1 MSKHN
6 NTISA
11 LNNAA
16 PYIKLYKD
24 KIFIIK
30 IGGELLRDISS
41 ARKLLKQIATIHQFG
56 IKVILV
62 HGGGPQLTEMIEKS
76 GQVSEFNN
84 GRRVTDQSTI
94 SLAVMVLNGEVNT
107 KLLAISVELGI
118 PAIGISGIDGGMI
131 VTKKREKIKDETGA
145 LIDYGYVG
153 DISSVNMDILN
164 TQLDAGYIPIISSLT
179 ANADGVILNVNADT
193 IAATIAY
200 ELSAEKL
207 ILITSVPGI
216 LMDTNDKTSLISYI
230 NHDSLKK
237 MKSNGKLTDGML
249 PKVDAI
255 GLALD
260 NGVSRVHIISSNSED
275 SLLTEIFTNHGTGT
289 LIVKDL
295 TNLTTK
301 EQLGESNEATV
312 G

>member
-1 MSKHN
+1 
-6 NTISA
+6 
-11 LNNAA
+11 
-16 PYIKLYKD
+16 
-24 KIFIIK
+24 
-30 IGGELLRDISS
+30 
-41 ARKLLKQIATIHQFG
+41 
-56 IKVILV
+56 
-62 HGGGPQLTEMIEKS
+62 
-76 GQVSEFNN
+76 
-84 GRRVTDQSTI
+84 
-94 SLAVMVLNGEVNT
+94 
-107 KLLAISVELGI
+107 
-118 PAIGISGIDGGMI
+118 
-131 VTKKREKIKDETGA
+131 
-145 LIDYGYVG
+145 
-153 DISSVNMDILN
+153 MDILN

-179 ANADGVILNVNADT
+179 ANTDGVILNVNADT

-207 ILITSVPGI
+207 ILMTSVPGI

>member
-76 GQVSEFNN
+76 GQASKFNN

-131 VTKKREKIKDETGA
+131 VTKKREKIKDKTGA

-179 ANADGVILNVNADT
+179 ADADGVILNVNADT

-207 ILITSVPGI
+207 ILMTSVPGI

-249 PKVDAI
+249 PKADAI

-301 EQLGESNEATV
+301 EQLGGSNEATV

>member
-131 VTKKREKIKDETGA
+131 VTKKREKIKDETGD

-179 ANADGVILNVNADT
+179 ANTDGVILNVNADT

-207 ILITSVPGI
+207 ILMTSVPGI

>member
-131 VTKKREKIKDETGA
+131 VTKKREKIKDKTGA

-164 TQLDAGYIPIISSLT
+164 TQLDAGYIPIIISLT
-179 ANADGVILNVNADT
+179 ADADGVILNVNADT
-193 IAATIAY
+193 IAATMAY

-207 ILITSVPGI
+207 ILMTSVPGI
-216 LMDTNDKTSLISYI
+216 LMDKNDKTSLISYI

-295 TNLTTK
+295 TNLTSK
-301 EQLGESNEATV
+301 EQLGGSNEATV

>member
-131 VTKKREKIKDETGA
+131 VTKKREKNKDETGA

-207 ILITSVPGI
+207 ILMTSVPGI

>member
-76 GQVSEFNN
+76 GQVSKFNN

-131 VTKKREKIKDETGA
+131 VTKKREKIKDETGD

-179 ANADGVILNVNADT
+179 ANTDGVILNVNADT

-207 ILITSVPGI
+207 ILMTSVPGI

>member
-1 MSKHN
+1 MNKHS

-16 PYIKLYKD
+16 PYIQLYKD
-24 KIFIIK
+24 KIFVIK
-30 IGGELLRDISS
+30 IGGELLRSISL

-56 IKVILV
+56 IKIILV

-76 GQVSEFNN
+76 GQESKFNN
-84 GRRVTDQSTI
+84 GRRVTDQNSI
-94 SLAVMVLNGEVNT
+94 NLAVMVLNGEVNT

-131 VTKKREKIKDETGA
+131 ITTKRKETKDESGA

-153 DISSVNMDILN
+153 DISSVNMGVLK
-164 TQLDAGYIPIISSLT
+164 TQLDAGFIPMISSLT
-179 ANADGVILNVNADT
+179 ADNDGVILNVNADT
-193 IAATIAY
+193 IAATIAH
-200 ELSAEKL
+200 ELNAEKL
-207 ILITSVPGI
+207 ILMTSVPGI
-216 LMDTNDKTSLISYI
+216 LEDKNDKTSLISYI
-230 NHDSLKK
+230 NHDGLKE
-237 MKSNGKLTDGML
+237 MKLNGKLKDGML
-249 PKVDAI
+249 PKVDAV

-260 NGVSRVHIISSNSED
+260 NGVARVHIISSNTED
-275 SLLTEIFTNHGTGT
+275 SLLTEVFTNHGTGT
-289 LIVKDL
+289 LIVNDL
-295 TNLTTK
+295 KNLTTN

>member
-16 PYIKLYKD
+16 PYIRLYKD

-131 VTKKREKIKDETGA
+131 VTKKRKKIKDETGD

-179 ANADGVILNVNADT
+179 ANDDGVILNVNADT

-207 ILITSVPGI
+207 ILMTSVPGI

>member
-107 KLLAISVELGI
+107 KLLAISVELDI

-131 VTKKREKIKDETGA
+131 VTKKRKKIKDETGD

-207 ILITSVPGI
+207 ILMTSVPGI

-260 NGVSRVHIISSNSED
+260 NGVSRVHIISSSSED

>member
-41 ARKLLKQIATIHQFG
+41 ARKLLKQIDTIHQFG

-84 GRRVTDQSTI
+84 GRRVTDQSAI

-131 VTKKREKIKDETGA
+131 LTKKREKIKDETGA
-145 LIDYGYVG
+145 LVDYGYVG

-207 ILITSVPGI
+207 ILMTSVPGI
-216 LMDTNDKTSLISYI
+216 LMDKNDKTSLISYV

-260 NGVSRVHIISSNSED
+260 NRVSRVHIISSNSED

-301 EQLGESNEATV
+301 EQLGGSNEATV

>member
-1 MSKHN
+1 MSKYN

-131 VTKKREKIKDETGA
+131 VTKKREKIKDETGD

-207 ILITSVPGI
+207 ILMTSVPGI

-301 EQLGESNEATV
+301 EQLGESNETTV

>member
-131 VTKKREKIKDETGA
+131 VTKKRKKIKDETGD

-207 ILITSVPGI
+207 ILMTSVPGI

-301 EQLGESNEATV
+301 EQLGESNEATL

>member
-131 VTKKREKIKDETGA
+131 VTKKREKIKDETGD

-207 ILITSVPGI
+207 ILMTSVPGI

-301 EQLGESNEATV
+301 EQLGESNEATL

>member
-131 VTKKREKIKDETGA
+131 VTKKGKKIKDETGD

-207 ILITSVPGI
+207 ILMTSVPGI

>member
-1 MSKHN
+1 M
-6 NTISA
+6 
-11 LNNAA
+11 
-16 PYIKLYKD
+16 
-24 KIFIIK
+24 
-30 IGGELLRDISS
+30 
-41 ARKLLKQIATIHQFG
+41 
-56 IKVILV
+56 
-62 HGGGPQLTEMIEKS
+62 
-76 GQVSEFNN
+76 
-84 GRRVTDQSTI
+84 TDQSTI

-131 VTKKREKIKDETGA
+131 VTKKREKIKDETGD

-179 ANADGVILNVNADT
+179 ANTDGVILNVNADT

-207 ILITSVPGI
+207 ILMTSVPGI

-249 PKVDAI
+249 PKADAI

-301 EQLGESNEATV
+301 EQLGESNEATL

>member
-11 LNNAA
+11 LYNAA

-131 VTKKREKIKDETGA
+131 VTKKREKNKDETGA

-179 ANADGVILNVNADT
+179 ANTDGVILNVNADT

-207 ILITSVPGI
+207 ILMTSVPGI

-301 EQLGESNEATV
+301 EQLGESNEATL

>member
-131 VTKKREKIKDETGA
+131 LTKKREKIKDKTGA

-179 ANADGVILNVNADT
+179 ADADGVILNVNADT

-207 ILITSVPGI
+207 ILMTSVPGI
-216 LMDTNDKTSLISYI
+216 LMDKNDKTSLISYI

-301 EQLGESNEATV
+301 EQIGESNEAAM

>member
-30 IGGELLRDISS
+30 IGGELLRDTSA

-131 VTKKREKIKDETGA
+131 VTKKREKNKDETGA

-179 ANADGVILNVNADT
+179 ANTDGVILNVNADT

-207 ILITSVPGI
+207 ILMTSVPGI

-249 PKVDAI
+249 PKADAI

>member
-11 LNNAA
+11 LYNAA

-76 GQVSEFNN
+76 GQVSKFNN

-131 VTKKREKIKDETGA
+131 VTKKREKNKDETGA

-179 ANADGVILNVNADT
+179 ANTDGVILNVNADT

-207 ILITSVPGI
+207 ILMTSVPGI

-249 PKVDAI
+249 PKADAI

-301 EQLGESNEATV
+301 EQLGESNEATL

>member
-131 VTKKREKIKDETGA
+131 VTKKREKNKDETGA

-179 ANADGVILNVNADT
+179 ANTDGVILNVNADT

-207 ILITSVPGI
+207 ILMTSVPGI

-301 EQLGESNEATV
+301 EQLGESNEATL

>member
-131 VTKKREKIKDETGA
+131 VTKKREKIKDETGD

-207 ILITSVPGI
+207 ILMTSVPGI

-249 PKVDAI
+249 PKADAI

>member
-131 VTKKREKIKDETGA
+131 VTKKREKIKDKTGA

-179 ANADGVILNVNADT
+179 ADADGVILNVNADT

-207 ILITSVPGI
+207 ILMTSVPGI
-216 LMDTNDKTSLISYI
+216 LMDKNDKTSLISYI

>member
-131 VTKKREKIKDETGA
+131 VTKKREKNKDETGA

-179 ANADGVILNVNADT
+179 ADADGVILNVNADT

-207 ILITSVPGI
+207 ILMTSVPGI

>member
-11 LNNAA
+11 LYNAA

-76 GQVSEFNN
+76 GQVSKFNN

-131 VTKKREKIKDETGA
+131 VTKKREKNKDETGA

-179 ANADGVILNVNADT
+179 ANTDGVILNVNADT

-207 ILITSVPGI
+207 ILMTSVPGI

-249 PKVDAI
+249 PKADAI

>member
-131 VTKKREKIKDETGA
+131 LTKKREKIKDKTGA

-179 ANADGVILNVNADT
+179 ADADGVILNVNADT

-207 ILITSVPGI
+207 ILMTSVPGI
-216 LMDTNDKTSLISYI
+216 LMDKNDKTSLISYI

-295 TNLTTK
+295 TNLTSK
-301 EQLGESNEATV
+301 EQIGESNEAAM

>member
-11 LNNAA
+11 LYNAA

-76 GQVSEFNN
+76 GQVSKFNN

-131 VTKKREKIKDETGA
+131 VTKKREKNKDETGA

-179 ANADGVILNVNADT
+179 ANTDGVILNVNADT

-207 ILITSVPGI
+207 ILMTSVPGI

-249 PKVDAI
+249 PKADAI

-295 TNLTTK
+295 TNLSTK
-301 EQLGESNEATV
+301 EQLGESNEATL

>member
-76 GQVSEFNN
+76 GQVSKFNN

-131 VTKKREKIKDETGA
+131 VTKKREKT
-145 LIDYGYVG
+145 
-153 DISSVNMDILN
+153 
-164 TQLDAGYIPIISSLT
+164 
-179 ANADGVILNVNADT
+179 
-193 IAATIAY
+193 
-200 ELSAEKL
+200 
-207 ILITSVPGI
+207 
-216 LMDTNDKTSLISYI
+216 
-230 NHDSLKK
+230 
-237 MKSNGKLTDGML
+237 
-249 PKVDAI
+249 
-255 GLALD
+255 
-260 NGVSRVHIISSNSED
+260 
-275 SLLTEIFTNHGTGT
+275 
-289 LIVKDL
+289 
-295 TNLTTK
+295 
-301 EQLGESNEATV
+301 
-312 G
+312 

>member
-131 VTKKREKIKDETGA
+131 VTKKREKIKDETGD

-207 ILITSVPGI
+207 ILMTSVPGI
-216 LMDTNDKTSLISYI
+216 LMDANDKTSLISYI

-249 PKVDAI
+249 PKADAI

>member
-131 VTKKREKIKDETGA
+131 VTKKREKNKDETGA

-179 ANADGVILNVNADT
+179 ANTDGVILNVNADT

-200 ELSAEKL
+200 ELNAEKL
-207 ILITSVPGI
+207 ILMTSVPGI

-249 PKVDAI
+249 PKADAI

>member
-131 VTKKREKIKDETGA
+131 VTKKREKIKDETGD

-179 ANADGVILNVNADT
+179 ANTDGVILNVNADT

-207 ILITSVPGI
+207 ILMTSVPGI
-216 LMDTNDKTSLISYI
+216 LMDANDKTSLISYI

>member
-30 IGGELLRDISS
+30 IGGELLRDTSA

-131 VTKKREKIKDETGA
+131 VTKKREKNKDETGA

-179 ANADGVILNVNADT
+179 ANTDGVILNVNADT

-207 ILITSVPGI
+207 ILMTSVPGI

-249 PKVDAI
+249 PKADAI

-301 EQLGESNEATV
+301 EQLGESNEATL

>member
-1 MSKHN
+1 MSKYN

-41 ARKLLKQIATIHQFG
+41 AKKLLKQIATIHQFG

-131 VTKKREKIKDETGA
+131 VTKKRKKIKDETGD

-207 ILITSVPGI
+207 ILMTSVPGI

>member
-131 VTKKREKIKDETGA
+131 VTKKREKIKDETGD
-145 LIDYGYVG
+145 LIDSGYVG

-207 ILITSVPGI
+207 ILMTSVPGI

-275 SLLTEIFTNHGTGT
+275 SLLTDIFTNHGTGT

>member
-131 VTKKREKIKDETGA
+131 VTKKREKIKDKTGA

-179 ANADGVILNVNADT
+179 ADADGVILNVNADT

-207 ILITSVPGI
+207 ILMTSVPGI

-295 TNLTTK
+295 TNLTSK
-301 EQLGESNEATV
+301 EQIGESNEAAM

>member
-62 HGGGPQLTEMIEKS
+62 HGGGPQLTEMSEKS

-131 VTKKREKIKDETGA
+131 VTKKRKKIKDETGD

-179 ANADGVILNVNADT
+179 ANTDGVILNVNADT

-207 ILITSVPGI
+207 ILMTSVPGI

-301 EQLGESNEATV
+301 EQLGESNEATL

>member
-76 GQVSEFNN
+76 GQASKFNN

-131 VTKKREKIKDETGA
+131 VTKKRKKNKDETGA

-179 ANADGVILNVNADT
+179 ANTDGVILNVNADT

-207 ILITSVPGI
+207 ILMTSVPGI
-216 LMDTNDKTSLISYI
+216 LMDANDKTSLISYI

-249 PKVDAI
+249 PKADAI

>member
-1 MSKHN
+1 MSKYN

-131 VTKKREKIKDETGA
+131 VTKKREKIKDETGD

-207 ILITSVPGI
+207 ILMTSVPGI

>member
-1 MSKHN
+1 
-6 NTISA
+6 
-11 LNNAA
+11 
-16 PYIKLYKD
+16 
-24 KIFIIK
+24 
-30 IGGELLRDISS
+30 
-41 ARKLLKQIATIHQFG
+41 
-56 IKVILV
+56 
-62 HGGGPQLTEMIEKS
+62 MIEKS

-131 VTKKREKIKDETGA
+131 VTKKRKKIKDETGD

-207 ILITSVPGI
+207 ILMTSVPGI

>member
-84 GRRVTDQSTI
+84 GRRVSDQSTI

-179 ANADGVILNVNADT
+179 ADADGVILNVNADT

-207 ILITSVPGI
+207 ILMTSVPGI

-301 EQLGESNEATV
+301 NN
-312 G
+312 